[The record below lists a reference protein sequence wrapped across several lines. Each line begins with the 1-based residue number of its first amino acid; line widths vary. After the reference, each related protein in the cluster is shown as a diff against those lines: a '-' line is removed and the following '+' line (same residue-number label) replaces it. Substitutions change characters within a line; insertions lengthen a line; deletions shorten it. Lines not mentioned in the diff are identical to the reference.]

1 MPCNPRA
8 TRGYGL
14 LEGLLA
20 RQRMRRAEKLI
31 DPAHRTGR
39 LLDFGC
45 GRFPLFLS
53 RARFHDKY
61 GLDQHIDESARFEG
75 LDTNVTLKR
84 FDIDKQDRLPF
95 DDDYFNVVTMLA
107 VFEHLKTERLVIL
120 LSEFARV
127 LSPGGQFI
135 MTTPARWAEPVLDVL
150 TRLRLVSA
158 EEIHDHETCY
168 NRRGIRRLIDAT
180 DLAGGEYRDGSF
192 ELGMNLWVTVRR

>member
-31 DPAHRTGR
+31 DPVHRAGR

-84 FDIDKQDRLPF
+84 FDIDKQDL
-95 DDDYFNVVTMLA
+95 
-107 VFEHLKTERLVIL
+107 EGL
-120 LSEFARV
+120 LRPGATAKARV
-127 LSPGGQFI
+127 MCGTAPLGYVLLMDALSWIEMNIFF
-135 MTTPARWAEPVLDVL
+135 
-150 TRLRLVSA
+150 RLGL
-158 EEIHDHETCY
+158 
-168 NRRGIRRLIDAT
+168 
-180 DLAGGEYRDGSF
+180 
-192 ELGMNLWVTVRR
+192 